1 MCPYLYPQRNGL
13 FYSFSCKWTHF
24 HVSIFGSGCVLDFY
38 LFLQCISMLLI
49 CPERHVFRCA
59 QTEKVSMDEAPL
71 IICTKCNN
79 VMDRKSIRGV
89 EIDVCGGCGGIWLDR
104 GELIK
109 LKLKAGKRT
118 IENIQDSKAE
128 VVKVPPTSG
137 RVRLPCPVCEGK
149 LLPLQV
155 EQVAVEICNSCGGL
169 FLDHGELD
177 PVLTALGGGV
187 DMATLDALIG
197 IDRSS

>member
-1 MCPYLYPQRNGL
+1 
-13 FYSFSCKWTHF
+13 
-24 HVSIFGSGCVLDFY
+24 
-38 LFLQCISMLLI
+38 
-49 CPERHVFRCA
+49 
-59 QTEKVSMDEAPL
+59 
-71 IICTKCNN
+71 
-79 VMDRKSIRGV
+79 MDRKSIRGV

>member
-1 MCPYLYPQRNGL
+1 M
-13 FYSFSCKWTHF
+13 
-24 HVSIFGSGCVLDFY
+24 
-38 LFLQCISMLLI
+38 
-49 CPERHVFRCA
+49 E
-59 QTEKVSMDEAPL
+59 EAPL

-79 VMDRKSIRGV
+79 VMDRSEVRGV
-89 EIDVCGGCGGIWLDR
+89 EIDVCSGCGGIWLDR

-118 IENIQDSKAE
+118 IKSLQPDDVE
-128 VVKVPPTSG
+128 VLKVPPTSG
-137 RVRLPCPVCEGK
+137 RVKLPCPVCDGK
-149 LLPLQV
+149 LAALQV
-155 EQVAVEICNSCGGL
+155 ERIAVEICEKCGGL

-197 IDRSS
+197 LEKDR